1 MGHSRG
7 SDFDMEDDIRDP
19 AEHRISPWLIA
30 FGVTA
35 IVVGA
40 SLALVLPED
49 SATPTQVTV
58 NQ

>member
-1 MGHSRG
+1 MKEDSRV
-7 SDFDMEDDIRDP
+7 P

-30 FGVTA
+30 FGVAA

-49 SATPTQVTV
+49 SASPTQVTV
-58 NQ
+58 SQ

>member
-1 MGHSRG
+1 MGQRRG
-7 SDFDMEDDIRDP
+7 SDLDMKDDIRIP
-19 AEHRISPWLIA
+19 AEHRITAWLVA
-30 FGVTA
+30 FGVAA

-49 SATPTQVTV
+49 SGSPTQVTV